1 MALQCIST
9 IYDQNSRDISP
20 RCSQGLISREF
31 WLYIVDI
38 HQEAMVYIIYA
49 KVNKNIHCPDSLT
62 KPFSQQSRCS
72 IVWESCRSYLD
83 RVLNCLNCLQ
93 LGFK

>member
-1 MALQCIST
+1 MYICN
-9 IYDQNSRDISP
+9 IYT
-20 RCSQGLISREF
+20 
-31 WLYIVDI
+31 
-38 HQEAMVYIIYA
+38 MA

-83 RVLNCLNCLQ
+83 RVLNCLNWVSSNLACVNSIE
-93 LGFK
+93 